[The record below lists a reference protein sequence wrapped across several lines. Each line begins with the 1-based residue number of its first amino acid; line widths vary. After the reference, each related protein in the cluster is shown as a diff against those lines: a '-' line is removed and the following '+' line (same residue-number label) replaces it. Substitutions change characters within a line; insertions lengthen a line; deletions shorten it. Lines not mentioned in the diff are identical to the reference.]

1 MAFPCQRRR
10 VLLSIGAITCSL
22 CLIGCSGSGAQSSGA
37 RKSVTTS
44 SSGASAPI
52 PKALAAWLHQ
62 HPNPLGSGRATSADW
77 VTTTH
82 GQAATIMSG
91 GGLPNPSA
99 LVYLVEFHG
108 NFVWNHSCPAGAPQS
123 ACVSRGKDA
132 VLTLDPESLD
142 VMDFGVEATPVH
154 LADFG
159 TVGHVTL

>member
-44 SSGASAPI
+44 STGASAPI